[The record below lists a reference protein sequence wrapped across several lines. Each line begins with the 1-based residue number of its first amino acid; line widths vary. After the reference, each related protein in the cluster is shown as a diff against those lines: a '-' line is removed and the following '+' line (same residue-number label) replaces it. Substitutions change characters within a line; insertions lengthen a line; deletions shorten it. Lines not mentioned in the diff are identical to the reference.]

1 MTSDKAARRR
11 QEYALAHPLAR
22 ADGDPTDLDA
32 LRHVR
37 KHATGLLMLT
47 ILAVDR

>member
-1 MTSDKAARRR
+1 MKPAQR
-11 QEYALAHPLAR
+11 QTYALAHPLGR
-22 ADGDPTDLDA
+22 ADGHPSDLDP

-37 KHATGLLMLT
+37 KHATGLLMMT

>member
-1 MTSDKAARRR
+1 MTER
-11 QEYALAHPLAR
+11 QAYALAHPLAR
-22 ADGDPTDLDA
+22 ADGDPTDLEA
-32 LRHVR
+32 LRHQR